1 MLVPGPG
8 CNPPPLLR
16 VPGWAVQ
23 CRGCGGDAVCWYPM
37 GCSAGDAGGL
47 SALLFVGC
55 AARKQTAAPRSQQCH
70 SGSVPLREILED
82 KREEEPSPAPRALCS
97 HAGVKSLKHTCAYQ
111 ACFYPW
117 EMQEIEGK

>member
-1 MLVPGPG
+1 MGS
-8 CNPPPLLR
+8 
-16 VPGWAVQ
+16 AVQ
-23 CRGCGGDAVCWYPM
+23 GVWGGCGVLVSHGVQCW
-37 GCSAGDAGGL
+37 GCWGALCSAL
-47 SALLFVGC
+47 C

-111 ACFYPW
+111 ARFYPW